1 MKKQIDF
8 KVIIDKVRGSISP
21 DIQLKKS
28 LYTYSIIQNDKKS
41 IHLQLKIIANL
52 DGILFV
58 DLTDVLHLNRSATL
72 IFKLILDKKSAHFAY
87 TYIRRRNFV
96 ENNRELLRE
105 ISLISDFYIHLAN
118 GHSDCYV
125 CSYIDQFKKLP
136 MFFAK
141 ISAPYKIDLALT
153 YGCNNACSHCYNEKG
168 RLAMPSLR
176 KSDWYKVIDKL
187 VYEGV
192 PHLILTGGEATLHPD
207 LPEIIE
213 YANKKGMVVGLNT
226 NGRRLADDKY
236 MNLLKEKGLNHIQF
250 TLGSHIPEVHNHM
263 MNAKSFEQTVSGI
276 RNALDSGIHVITNST
291 IIQQN
296 KNDLKKLIEF
306 LYELGI
312 RTFAMN
318 GLIYSGGGTD
328 MGEAISEDE
337 MEIILEDVRVIS
349 NELKMNFLWYSP
361 TEYCKINPVQL
372 DAGMKRC
379 NAGEYSLC
387 IEPNGNILPCQS
399 YYYATGNL
407 LKDKWEDIW
416 NYPLNS
422 SFRDREL
429 DKSGEFLPEYCIGC
443 PAVEV
448 CGGGCKIERDS
459 ALEIEDFDSLIVNLD
474 THLEGE
480 EGVFYPSKRMVKP
493 ERASG
498 VEKRIY

>member
-1 MKKQIDF
+1 MKKHKDL
-8 KVIIDKVRGSISP
+8 KAIIEKVRGSIFP
-21 DIQLKKS
+21 DIQLEKG
-28 LYTYSIIQNDKKS
+28 LYTYNILQDDKKS
-41 IHLQLKIIANL
+41 IHLQLKVTEDLN
-52 DGILFV
+52 GILFI
-58 DLTDVLHLNRSATL
+58 DLTDVLHLNKSAML
-72 IFKLILDKKSAHFAY
+72 IFKLILDKKPPYFAY
-87 TYIRRRNFV
+87 TYIRKRYFIENSV
-96 ENNRELLRE
+96 ELWRE
-105 ISLISDFYIHLAN
+105 IALINDFYLHLAE
-118 GHSDCYV
+118 GHSDCFV

-136 MFFAK
+136 MFSAD
-141 ISAPYKIDLALT
+141 INAPYKIDLALT
-153 YGCNNACSHCYNEKG
+153 YGCNNACSHCYNEKD
-168 RLAMPSLR
+168 RLNMPSLR

-192 PHLILTGGEATLHPD
+192 PHLIITGGEATLHPD

-213 YANKKGMVVGLNT
+213 YADTKGMVVGLNT
-226 NGRRLADDKY
+226 NGRRLADAKY
-236 MNLLKEKGLNHIQF
+236 MNLLKNKGLNHIQF

-263 MNAKSFEQTVSGI
+263 MNAASFEQTIMGI

-318 GLIYSGGGTD
+318 GLIYSGGGTE
-328 MGEAISEDE
+328 MGDAISEDE

-349 NELKMNFLWYSP
+349 NQLDMNFLWYSP

-372 DAGMKRC
+372 DAGVKRC

-387 IEPNGNILPCQS
+387 IEPNGNVLPCQS
-399 YYYATGNL
+399 YYFATGNL
-407 LKDKWEDIW
+407 LKEDWKDIW
-416 NYPLNS
+416 NFQLNS

-429 DKSGEFLPEYCIGC
+429 DKSGEFLPKYCIGC
-443 PAVEV
+443 PAIEV

-459 ALEIEDFDSLIVNLD
+459 AMEIDNFDSLIVNVD
-474 THLEGE
+474 TILERK
-480 EGVFYPSKRMVKP
+480 EGVFYPSKGMVKP